1 MGSLLD
7 LNDSHTDRISKPI
20 EQFVSG
26 NLRIAK
32 SRIFTSTVSSGLGL
46 TEIKTFL
53 TYQKCGWIK
62 LALKP
67 DENWKQL
74 IFLKSCGDIG
84 NLREKWVLDHPI
96 LKGFGRVLDFL
107 RRAFSLD
114 CENFRKANIY
124 DTPTFPV
131 TRRPWRTIDEN
142 FLVGGPQH
150 FDAVSKLSRITLDN
164 FWIGNRG
171 RELADINQITGIQFT
186 QEQTD
191 KIVGI

>member
-1 MGSLLD
+1 MGSVLD

-32 SRIFTSTVSSGLGL
+32 SRIFTSTVSGGLGL

-62 LALKP
+62 LVLKP

-96 LKGFGRVLDFL
+96 LKGLGRVLYFL
-107 RRAFSLD
+107 RRAF
-114 CENFRKANIY
+114 RWIVK
-124 DTPTFPV
+124 TFV
-131 TRRPWRTIDEN
+131 
-142 FLVGGPQH
+142 
-150 FDAVSKLSRITLDN
+150 K
-164 FWIGNRG
+164 
-171 RELADINQITGIQFT
+171 
-186 QEQTD
+186 QTYT
-191 KIVGI
+191 KPPPSQ